1 MRPHRD
7 HEGRPR
13 GSVRLDGR
21 AAIRRYLRALAGRRL
36 SRDYRVS
43 SLEPLWYLER
53 RRIGNAARQLLR
65 SPGRLVLWILF
76 VVWVVSQT
84 YVRVAEAHG
93 PHADPVL
100 ASSALAGGLAIAA
113 LLWAVGAAVHGVLQ
127 GNIGAFAS
135 PADGRFLTS
144 SAIEPQLVVLW
155 VQLRAIVASALRGA
169 WGALIFLLVWHVRAS
184 AGATILGAS
193 AFLTS
198 LATVFALRL
207 PLALLLRAHPGLRV
221 IVRVISLAAFA
232 GIAAFLVSELAA
244 AFGRPL
250 VPALPVIEPLAHAAI
265 GGYAARIFDGPGGVV
280 YLLADLVLIALLLSA
295 GRRNAADVYPEL
307 WTSSQQYFRM
317 LSARRRMGG
326 ATPEARTPRVALGE
340 GLHAPSGAAILLWKD
355 WLAFT
360 RAPGKLWWGTAYLSG
375 ALIAGGT
382 VGLFVRDTGRTDV
395 LWPLASA
402 CGYLLLFS
410 VSFGAV
416 QVNEDL
422 RKPLWWFSAGSLA
435 ARVFMWNVAATWR
448 FAAVLAVGCTALAL
462 GARLP
467 AAALVGVVGLPLIL
481 LQFRATGILTQMVLP
496 RAGDLRGPGALLRIL
511 GSMLS
516 LIPPVVAAALAS
528 LFHPGSLAVFAAAI
542 AGSLGTAIAVAS
554 ATAALLRRHGAEPA
568 LTA

>member
-1 MRPHRD
+1 MN
-7 HEGRPR
+7 
-13 GSVRLDGR
+13 SV
-21 AAIRRYLRALAGRRL
+21 
-36 SRDYRVS
+36 
-43 SLEPLWYLER
+43 EPLWYLER

-65 SPGRLVLWILF
+65 SPGRLALWILF
-76 VVWVVSQT
+76 VLWAASQT
-84 YVRVAEAHG
+84 YVRIAEGHG
-93 PHADPVL
+93 PHADSVE

-127 GNIGAFAS
+127 GNIGAFTS

-155 VQLRAIVASALRGA
+155 VQMRTIVASALRGA

-184 AGATILGAS
+184 LAATILGTA

-207 PLALLLRAHPGLRV
+207 PLALLLRAYPRLRV
-221 IVRVISLAAFA
+221 IARIISLAAFG
-232 GIAAFLVSELAA
+232 GIAAVLVCELAA
-244 AFGRPL
+244 AYGGPL
-250 VPALPVIEPLAHAAI
+250 VPALPIIEPLARAAI
-265 GGYAARIFDGPGGVV
+265 GSYAARIFDGPGGVV

-317 LSARRRMGG
+317 LSARRRMSG
-326 ATPEARTPRVALGE
+326 AAPRERAPRIASGE

-360 RAPGKLWWGTAYLSG
+360 RAPGKLWWGAAYLSG

-382 VGLFVRDTGRTDV
+382 VGLFVHDTGRTDV

-416 QVNEDL
+416 QVDEDL
-422 RKPLWWFSAGSLA
+422 RKPLWWFSEGSLA

-448 FAAVLAVGCTALAL
+448 FAAVLAVGCVALAF

-467 AAALVGVVGLPLIL
+467 AAALVGIVGLPLVL
-481 LQFRATGILTQMVLP
+481 LQFRAMGILTQMVLP

-516 LIPPVVAAALAS
+516 LIPPAMAAVLAALVH
-528 LFHPGSLAVFAAAI
+528 LGPLLILAAAI
-542 AGSLGTAIAVAS
+542 AGSFGTALALAS
-554 ATAALLRRHGAEPA
+554 ATAALLRKHGAESA
-568 LTA
+568 LMA